1 MTDLFEFTRKNWQPA
16 RHVWPILA
24 AACLGLTVAVT
35 SWFAVSV
42 WEERLAKAKFVALAS
57 DYRTVLQTGLDD
69 YLGKLLAVRA
79 FYNASHEV
87 DPDEFAV
94 FTRKITQGDDDTMRL
109 VWSPRVTRDE
119 RAAFER
125 QARAAGFNDFHIR
138 TWAPADPMAI
148 SPPRDEYFPILYSTV
163 ASKRT
168 ATFGTDLNSESI
180 RSDAIRRARDSD
192 KIATAQGIM
201 LRNQISGS
209 REGFLAVIPAPA
221 RTAA

>member
-1 MTDLFEFTRKNWQPA
+1 
-16 RHVWPILA
+16 
-24 AACLGLTVAVT
+24 
-35 SWFAVSV
+35 
-42 WEERLAKAKFVALAS
+42 
-57 DYRTVLQTGLDD
+57 
-69 YLGKLLAVRA
+69 
-79 FYNASHEV
+79 
-87 DPDEFAV
+87 
-94 FTRKITQGDDDTMRL
+94 MRL
-109 VWSPRVTRDE
+109 IRTSSQYLPGRSPRATTTRCGSSGPRVTRDE

-125 QARAAGFNDFHIR
+125 QARAAGFNDFHIT